1 MIKPDLPCSVINF
14 FGCPIH
20 SDTTEQQLWGESLSA
35 QAAFEIIRPKPS
47 PYPLIRIGGG
57 NDGAYLV
64 PDDLSGIK
72 YCLSPGVNN
81 FKDFED
87 ELTTRYDIHCDMVD
101 ASSDAELLATPLT
114 QGKQTFSK
122 LWLDIDGSDQS
133 ISIAEWLRD
142 KHGDCLLQIDIEGA
156 EYRNLLATSKQDL
169 ERFRIIVMEL
179 HEAPEAFDNREI
191 FENVT
196 LPILQKLDSLFVC
209 VHAHQNNRL
218 ESISS
223 QSLSFDLP
231 RLLELTFLRKDRIPP
246 TASFGSRVSLPHPL
260 DITNEVGREP
270 LYLDYHWMQGPQ
282 SIQSKLKKFQ
292 DQVQL
297 YGCLYHRKQLAATLQ
312 ARLKA
317 AIKKRLAPPLIS
329 ES

>member
-1 MIKPDLPCSVINF
+1 MIKPELPYSVINF

-20 SDTTEQQLWGESLSA
+20 SDTTEQQPRGESLSA

-47 PYPLIRIGGG
+47 PYPLIRIGGD

-101 ASSDAELLATPLT
+101 ASSDAELLATPLI

-122 LWLDIDGSDQS
+122 LWLDIDGSEQS
-133 ISIAEWLRD
+133 ISIAEWLRN

-169 ERFRIIVMEL
+169 GRFRIIVMEL

-191 FENVT
+191 FEKIT
-196 LPILQKLDSLFVC
+196 SPILQKLNSLFAC

-223 QSLSFDLP
+223 QSLGFDLP
-231 RLLELTFLRKDRIPP
+231 RLVELTFLRKDRILPAA
-246 TASFGSRVSLPHPL
+246 TSGRQVSLPHPL

-270 LYLDYHWMQGPQ
+270 RYLDYHWMQGPQ
-282 SIQSKLKKFQ
+282 SVQSKLKKLQ
-292 DQVQL
+292 DWLHL

-312 ARLKA
+312 ARFKA
-317 AIKKRLAPPLIS
+317 AIKKRFTRFT
-329 ES
+329 